1 MKVLALNSSPRGGG
15 QSKTEF
21 LLNHLVQGMQEAGA
35 EVEVVALRKKKINH
49 CIGCFTCW
57 TKTPGV
63 CLHQDDMTKELFPKW
78 LAADLVVYATPTLS
92 LYGQRRD
99 EGLHRTDPAGPPSFF

>member
-1 MKVLALNSSPRGGG
+1 MKVLALNSSPRDEG

-21 LLNHLVQGMQEAGA
+21 LLQHLVQGMQDAGA
-35 EVEVVALRKKKINH
+35 EVEVVALRKKNVKN

-63 CLHQDDMTKELFPKW
+63 CIHQDDMTREFFPSGW
-78 LAADLVVYATPTLS
+78 LLIWWFMP
-92 LYGQRRD
+92 
-99 EGLHRTDPAGPPSFF
+99 PPSITIPSMPP